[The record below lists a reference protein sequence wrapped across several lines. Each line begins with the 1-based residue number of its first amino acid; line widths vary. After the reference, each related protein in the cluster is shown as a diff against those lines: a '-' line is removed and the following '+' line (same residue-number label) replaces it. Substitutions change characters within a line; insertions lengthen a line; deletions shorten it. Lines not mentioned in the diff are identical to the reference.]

1 MDFRI
6 AHRLPGRIR
15 LRYDRH
21 SLSQRQAALVQAL
34 VSMQEGVSSIQMNCI
49 SGSILVEYEGVEEA
63 QVLSYVR
70 VLDSRYLENQ
80 NLLVNVVVI
89 PQQES
94 LFSLLASMAFR
105 FVVGRFLPLPVRKI
119 LSFRAILP
127 RIKQGLLSVLAG
139 KPFCADTL
147 DAAAFL
153 IAYFTGNTSTATS
166 IAFLLNMGD
175 RLEDFTRRKSYDTLA
190 QSILSVEDMVQVLR
204 DGEELSIASRLL
216 QPGDV
221 VVLRCGSVIPAD
233 GTVIF
238 GEGMINQSSMT
249 GESLPV
255 RKVVGDALYASTLV
269 EEGEL
274 HLEVTAAGQ
283 ETRASRIVAMIDDSQ
298 ALKAAAQVR
307 AERVADSL
315 VRYNFL
321 LTAATYFITRDIT
334 KAMSTLLVDYSCA
347 IRLSAPICVLA
358 AMRDCAQRGIIVKG
372 GKYLEELR
380 RADVL
385 VFDKTGTLTESN
397 PKVAAIIPFGG
408 RKEDDVLKL
417 AACLEEH
424 FPHSLARAVVK
435 EAADRGIDHREE
447 HSQVEYV
454 VAHGIASTLN
464 GKKLRIGSEH
474 FIFEDEGIPRPKWMK
489 PAVMQAAER
498 GDSLLYFS
506 EGDELAAVIAIH
518 DTIRSEAVDAI
529 RELRELGIQEVVML
543 TGDGER
549 TAKAIASQAGITS
562 YVAQALPDTKV
573 EYIRSLRKQG
583 HIVAMIGDGINDAP
597 ALAEA
602 NVGISMGKA
611 SSVAGET
618 ADIMLPDN
626 GLHDLPQLRRIG
638 CQLEKRIGSNNAL
651 IVVIN
656 SLLMAGGLA
665 GLVPA
670 TVAAMLHN
678 TSTVAISMASM
689 RPLLRDWMPESPA

>member
-1 MDFRI
+1 MNVRVV
-6 AHRLPGRIR
+6 HRLPGRIR

-21 SLSQRQAALVQAL
+21 SLSQRQAALVQTL
-34 VSMQEGVSSIQMNCI
+34 VSMQEGISSIQINGI
-49 SGSILVEYEGVEEA
+49 SGSILIHYQGIQEM
-63 QVLSYVR
+63 QVLSYVK
-70 VLDSRYLENQ
+70 VLDRRYLENQ
-80 NLLVNVVVI
+80 ELLAKVVVI

-94 LFSLLASMAFR
+94 LVSLLVSLAFR
-105 FVVGRFLPLPVRKI
+105 FVVGRFLPLSIRKI
-119 LSFRAILP
+119 MSFRAIMP
-127 RIKQGLLSVLAG
+127 RIKQGLLSVLSG

-175 RLEDFTRRKSYDTLA
+175 RLEEFTRRKSYDTLA
-190 QSILSVEDMVQVLR
+190 HSILSLEDMVRVLR

-221 VVLRCGSVIPAD
+221 VVLRCGSVVPAD
-233 GTVIF
+233 GRVIA

-255 RKVVGDALYASTLV
+255 RKVAGDILYASTLV

-274 HLEVTAAGQ
+274 EVEVTAAGH

-298 ALKAAAQVR
+298 SLKARAQVR

-315 VRYNFL
+315 VKYNFL

-358 AMRDCAQRGIIVKG
+358 AMRDCARQGIIVKG

-380 RADVL
+380 RADVF
-385 VFDKTGTLTESN
+385 VFDKTGTLTESQ
-397 PKVAAIIPFGG
+397 PKVAAVIPFGG
-408 RKEDDVLKL
+408 RKEEEVLKL

-424 FPHSLARAVVK
+424 T
-435 EAADRGIDHREE
+435 
-447 HSQVEYV
+447 QVEYV
-454 VAHGIASTLN
+454 VAHGIVSTLD
-464 GKKLRIGSEH
+464 GVRLRIGSEH
-474 FIFEDEGIPRPKWMK
+474 FIFEDEGIPRPKRMK
-489 PAVMQAAER
+489 AAVTQAAER

-518 DTIRSEAVDAI
+518 DTIRQEAVDAI
-529 RELRELGIQEVVML
+529 RELKAMGVREVVML

-549 TAKAIASQAGITS
+549 TARAIASQAGITS

-573 EYIRSLRKQG
+573 EYVRTLRQKG
-583 HIVAMIGDGINDAP
+583 HVVAMIGDGINDAP

-602 NVGISMGKA
+602 SVGIAMGGA

-626 GLHDLPQLRRIG
+626 GLHALPQLRRIG
-638 CQLEKRIGSNNAL
+638 HRLERRIGRNNTV
-651 IVVIN
+651 IVAIN

-665 GLVPA
+665 GIVPA

-678 TSTVAISMASM
+678 SSTVAISMASM
-689 RPLLRDWMPESPA
+689 RPMVRLEG

>member
-1 MDFRI
+1 MNVRVV
-6 AHRLPGRIR
+6 HRLPGRIR

-21 SLSQRQAALVQAL
+21 SLSQRQAALVQTL
-34 VSMQEGVSSIQMNCI
+34 VSMQEGISSIQINGI
-49 SGSILVEYEGVEEA
+49 SGSILIHYQGIQEM
-63 QVLSYVR
+63 QVLSYIK
-70 VLDSRYLENQ
+70 VLDQRYLENQ
-80 NLLVNVVVI
+80 ELLANVVVI

-94 LFSLLASMAFR
+94 LVSLLASLAFR
-105 FVVGRFLPLPVRKI
+105 FAVGRFLPLSVRKI
-119 LSFRAILP
+119 MSFRAILP
-127 RIKQGLLSVLAG
+127 RIKQGLLSVLSG

-153 IAYFTGNTSTATS
+153 IAYFTGNVSTATS

-175 RLEDFTRRKSYDTLA
+175 RLEEFTRRKSYDTLA
-190 QSILSVEDMVQVLR
+190 HSILSLEDTVQVLR
-204 DGEELSIASRLL
+204 DGEELSIVSRLL

-221 VVLRCGSVIPAD
+221 VVLRCGSVVPAD
-233 GTVIF
+233 GRVIA

-255 RKVVGDALYASTLV
+255 RKMAGDALYASTLV

-274 HLEVTAAGQ
+274 QLEVTAAGQ

-298 ALKAAAQVR
+298 SLKATAQVR

-358 AMRDCAQRGIIVKG
+358 AMRDCACQGIIVKG

-380 RADVL
+380 RADVF
-385 VFDKTGTLTESN
+385 VFDKTGTLTESQ
-397 PKVAAIIPFGG
+397 PKVAAVIPFGG
-408 RKEDDVLKL
+408 RKEAEVLKL

-424 FPHSLARAVVK
+424 YPHSLARAVVQ

-454 VAHGIASTLN
+454 VAHGIASTLD
-464 GKKLRIGSEH
+464 GVKLRIGSEH
-474 FIFEDEGIPRPKWMK
+474 FIFEDEGIPRPKRMK
-489 PAVMQAAER
+489 AAVVQAAER

-518 DTIRSEAVDAI
+518 DTIRQEAVDAI
-529 RELRELGIQEVVML
+529 RELKAMGVQEVVML

-549 TAKAIASQAGITS
+549 TARAIAGQAGITS
-562 YVAQALPDTKV
+562 FVAQALPDTKV
-573 EYIRSLRKQG
+573 DYIRTLRQKG
-583 HIVAMIGDGINDAP
+583 HVVAMIGDGINDAP

-602 NVGISMGKA
+602 SVGIAMGRA

-626 GLHDLPQLRRIG
+626 GLHALPQLRRIG
-638 CQLEKRIGSNNAL
+638 HHLEQRIGRNNTL
-651 IVVIN
+651 IVAIN

-665 GLVPA
+665 GIVPA

-678 TSTVAISMASM
+678 SSTVAISMASM
-689 RPLLRDWMPESPA
+689 RPMVRLEGQP